1 MHLEGS
7 FQAAQNL
14 SHKEKVAAKCAS
26 YGFSGPPCL
35 ASNRPKVSCL
45 YWYRVLID
53 MFLTPCSGGATTSTS
68 AEKAA
73 KYMSDDSVENA
84 SEDDSGKDSG
94 GVSSG
99 GTEDDSGKDSGGVS
113 SGGNEDDSEWD
124 NGSSVYFQYHRNSEA
139 IDIVMQLLTEPVP
152 QSPLFHLRRHLC
164 HHMRAF
170 PSFLL
175 FRWQLTVPQ
184 MGIWLSWL
192 QLALRQFLPIPK
204 EVTKLPAAPR

>member
-1 MHLEGS
+1 
-7 FQAAQNL
+7 
-14 SHKEKVAAKCAS
+14 
-26 YGFSGPPCL
+26 
-35 ASNRPKVSCL
+35 
-45 YWYRVLID
+45 

-99 GTEDDSGKDSGGVS
+99 GS
-113 SGGNEDDSEWD
+113 EDDSEWD

-152 QSPLFHLRRHLC
+152 QSPLFHLRHHLC
-164 HHMRAF
+164 RHMRAF
-170 PSFLL
+170 PSFLP
-175 FRWQLTVPQ
+175 FRWQLAVPQ